1 MARQRAA
8 NLRVAW
14 TTKDS
19 SSVGGIQKAGSKGRS
34 GIRSGAWGW
43 LKRGGQKKS
52 WRATRSGK
60 RSREERLESP
70 TLHAPDADLCGVQ
83 LSVHTLAIWLR
94 PRIWPRIAF
103 LQQRQ
108 QHSPRLALPRQ
119 YQCQAAGDR
128 RRGLSVGQSVDASE
142 SFDGVARHP
151 SHGAERKKSKGG
163 LPCENS
169 VGPNW
174 QTTGGSSR
182 RRLSVRTRK
191 LESEG
196 VVACLECGKRQQ
208 TASRVD

>member
-1 MARQRAA
+1 M
-8 NLRVAW
+8 
-14 TTKDS
+14 
-19 SSVGGIQKAGSKGRS
+19 GGAGV
-34 GIRSGAWGW
+34 
-43 LKRGGQKKS
+43 KRGGQKKS

-142 SFDGVARHP
+142 SFDGVARHRIRAT
-151 SHGAERKKSKGG
+151 GQRGKKA
-163 LPCENS
+163 
-169 VGPNW
+169 
-174 QTTGGSSR
+174 R
-182 RRLSVRTRK
+182 
-191 LESEG
+191 
-196 VVACLECGKRQQ
+196 VACRVRIRLARIGKPQEAQADVGFLSGLEN
-208 TASRVD
+208 